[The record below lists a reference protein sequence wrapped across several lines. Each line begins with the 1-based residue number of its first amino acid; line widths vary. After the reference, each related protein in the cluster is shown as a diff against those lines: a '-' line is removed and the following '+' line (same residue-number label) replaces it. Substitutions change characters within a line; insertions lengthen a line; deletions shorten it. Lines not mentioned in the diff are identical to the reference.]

1 MKIIATKRTLTL
13 FVSLLLLT
21 SLLVFSFFKA
31 DAAIKDG
38 QQFGD
43 WAASCKENKDKKS
56 TCHLFQSLEASDESK
71 RKIASFKIGYFG
83 SDSLKI
89 VEILPFGTNLQSGTA
104 IISDDQ
110 NDKLL
115 AKGQFVTCHEYG
127 CVAHA
132 ELSEEDLNVIL
143 NATTNYV
150 RIMSMEG
157 KLINIPLSNKGLAEA
172 IQSLKK

>member
-1 MKIIATKRTLTL
+1 MKIIATKRTSIIVASFLL
-13 FVSLLLLT
+13 FSSLI
-21 SLLVFSFFKA
+21 VAGFYKA
-31 DAAIKDG
+31 NAALKDG

-43 WAASCKENKDKKS
+43 WAASCKENKDKKNV
-56 TCHLFQSLEASDESK
+56 CHLFQALESTDDSK

-89 VEILPFGTNLQSGTA
+89 VEILPFGANLPAGSA

-110 NDKLL
+110 NDRLL

-132 ELSEEDLNVIL
+132 ELVDADLEIIL
-143 NATTNYV
+143 NAKTSHI

-157 KLINIPLSNKGLAEA
+157 KLINIPISNKGLAEA
-172 IQSLKK
+172 IKSLKK

>member
-13 FVSLLLLT
+13 FVFLFLLT

-56 TCHLFQSLEASDESK
+56 TCHFFQSLEAKDESK

-110 NDKLL
+110 NERLL

-132 ELSEEDLNVIL
+132 ELSEEDLNIIL
-143 NATTNYV
+143 NAQTNYV

-157 KLINIPLSNKGLAEA
+157 KLINIPISNKGLAEA

>member
-1 MKIIATKRTLTL
+1 MNIIATKRTSILIASFML
-13 FVSLLLLT
+13 FSSLIVT
-21 SLLVFSFFKA
+21 GFYKA
-31 DAAIKDG
+31 NDALKDG

-43 WAASCKENKDKKS
+43 WAASCKENKDKKNV
-56 TCHLFQSLEASDESK
+56 CHLFQALESTDDSK

-89 VEILPFGTNLQSGTA
+89 IEILPFGANLQAGSA

-110 NDKLL
+110 NDRLL

-132 ELSEEDLNVIL
+132 ELSDADLEVIL
-143 NATTNYV
+143 NAKTNHV

-157 KLINIPLSNKGLAEA
+157 KLINIPISNKGLAEA
-172 IQSLKK
+172 IKSLKK

>member
-1 MKIIATKRTLTL
+1 MKTISTNRKIILLASFML
-13 FVSLLLLT
+13 FSSLI
-21 SLLVFSFFKA
+21 VAGFYKA
-31 DAAIKDG
+31 NAALKDG

-43 WAASCKENKDKKS
+43 WAASCKENKDKKNI
-56 TCHLFQSLEASDESK
+56 CHLFQALEATDDSK
-71 RKIASFKIGYFG
+71 RKIASFKVGYFG

-89 VEILPFGTNLQSGTA
+89 IEILPFGVNLQAGSA

-110 NDKLL
+110 NERLL

-132 ELSEEDLNVIL
+132 ELTEPDLEVIL
-143 NATTNYV
+143 NAKNNHI

-157 KLINIPLSNKGLAEA
+157 KLINIPISNKGLAEA
-172 IQSLKK
+172 IKSLKK

>member
-1 MKIIATKRTLTL
+1 MKILTTKRTFTL
-13 FVSLLLLT
+13 FAFLVLLT
-21 SLLVFSFFKA
+21 IMLIFSFLKA

-43 WAASCKENKDKKS
+43 WVAVCKENKDKKS
-56 TCHLFQSLEASDESK
+56 TCHLFQSLEATDDSK

-89 VEILPFGTNLQSGTA
+89 VEILPFGTNLQAGTA

-110 NDKLL
+110 NERLL
-115 AKGQFVTCHEYG
+115 AKGIFVTCHEYG
-127 CVAHA
+127 CVAHS
-132 ELSEEDLNVIL
+132 ELSKEDLDIIL
-143 NATTNYV
+143 NAKTSYI

-157 KLINIPLSNKGLAEA
+157 KLINIPISNKGLAEA
-172 IQSLKK
+172 VQLLKK